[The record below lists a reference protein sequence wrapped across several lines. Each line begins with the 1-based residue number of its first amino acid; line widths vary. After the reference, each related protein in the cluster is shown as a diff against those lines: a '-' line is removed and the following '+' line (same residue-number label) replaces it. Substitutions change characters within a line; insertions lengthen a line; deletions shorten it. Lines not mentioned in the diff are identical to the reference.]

1 MDSHSNGETQA
12 NPLML
17 ADNQVITLVGCIIL
31 SAWPAS
37 FGVKMVGYFL
47 LWLNNSGGPILIV
60 RRCSVALQLLM
71 IPGLDGRLVSCSRGA
86 EHHRRGDCLFRIR
99 SGLIRQRYVVPS
111 LSYEHY

>member
-12 NPLML
+12 IPLML

-60 RRCSVALQLLM
+60 S
-71 IPGLDGRLVSCSRGA
+71 
-86 EHHRRGDCLFRIR
+86 GDTSTSLPAVYKQVLCL
-99 SGLIRQRYVVPS
+99 
-111 LSYEHY
+111 

>member
-1 MDSHSNGETQA
+1 MDRSSNGETQA
-12 NPLML
+12 IQLRL
-17 ADNQVITLVGCIIL
+17 ADHQVITLVGCIIL
-31 SAWPAS
+31 SAWPTS

-60 RRCSVALQLLM
+60 RRCSAALQSLT

-99 SGLIRQRYVVPS
+99 SGLVRQRYVVPS
-111 LSYEHY
+111 QSYERY